1 MLLADYNKGLI
12 VTLHVLLVWCHVSW
26 GNYLPRNNR
35 RKFVRVDNEDRFR
48 SPRIVILGATGVGKS
63 SLANVLMGRDKNYNG
78 IGFEA
83 GCFKVFGLQSD
94 ETSVTKKTCHD
105 EGHFLGNM
113 SRPIFTVI
121 DTPGFGNNL
130 VEEEKTIES
139 LVDVLKDEIK
149 YVHAFVIAFKQQD
162 NRMTHSLR
170 SMIGLMQKMFGHD
183 FWENVILEATHWN
196 YHEKSIQMRRSS
208 NPPIL
213 EHWWTEQ
220 FNKLFAREYGLRS
233 KLPSVFIDTYY
244 DKDSPYELKKFNAE
258 TNALFEFATN
268 RNPFEC
274 KDIEIALTD
283 IMKLNKEI
291 DTLKQD
297 GQNKVNTIQQ
307 LLEEN
312 LKLNASLRGLQFIP
326 STRTN
331 RGKASSLQ
339 NQYCMQNDCYTPT
352 EFALFGIGICIAGIL
367 IGVIVLAYVKNKCS
381 AEDKLYEYT
390 LDDTHQHHQYN
401 QSNGTVLQS
410 SDEREN
416 LVHRTNSGN
425 LIHRSDSGG
434 FKSHKLDSVA
444 ALNPAASGAVNS
456 APAPHDFQD
465 EPIYYNKRQSMIKS
479 QECIQDMPDLPSELP
494 DPNGSFSRLDAANGN
509 NIYGYHST
517 MPLETT
523 M

>member
-1 MLLADYNKGLI
+1 MLLANCNKGLI
-12 VTLHVLLVWCHVSW
+12 VTFLLAVWCHVSW
-26 GNYLPRNNR
+26 GNYIPRGR
-35 RKFVRVDNEDRFR
+35 RKFVRVTNEDRFR

-78 IGFEA
+78 IGFEE
-83 GCFKVFGLQSD
+83 GCFKVFGLQSG
-94 ETSVTKKTCHD
+94 ETSVTKKTCED
-105 EGHFLGNM
+105 QGHFLGNF
-113 SRPIFTVI
+113 SRPVFTVV

-130 VEEEKTIES
+130 VEEERTIES
-139 LVDVLKDEIK
+139 LVNVLKDEIK

-170 SMIGLMQKMFGHD
+170 SMIGLMQKMFGQD

-213 EHWWTEQ
+213 EAWWTSE
-220 FNKLFAREYGLRS
+220 FNKLFAREYGIKF

-244 DKDSPYELKKFNAE
+244 DKDSEYELKKFREE
-258 TNALFEFATN
+258 TDKLFEFATN

-283 IMKLNKEI
+283 IQILNKQI
-291 DTLKQD
+291 QD
-297 GQNKVNTIQQ
+297 LTHDRQNQVNTIQQ

-312 LKLNASLRGLQFIP
+312 LKLNSSLRGLQYIP
-326 STRTN
+326 STRQ
-331 RGKASSLQ
+331 RAKAGSLQ

-367 IGVIVLAYVKNKCS
+367 IGVVVLAYVGNKCS

-390 LDDTHQHHQYN
+390 LDDTHQLHHQYP
-401 QSNGTVLQS
+401 NGTVLSS
-410 SDEREN
+410 SDEHEN
-416 LVHRTNSGN
+416 LVHRSNSGN
-425 LIHRSDSGG
+425 LVHRSDSGG
-434 FKSHKLDSVA
+434 FKSHKPDSIA
-444 ALNPAASGAVNS
+444 ALNPAGSAVA
-456 APAPHDFQD
+456 APAATLDFQD

-494 DPNGSFSRLDAANGN
+494 DPGLDAANGN
-509 NIYGYHST
+509 TIYGYHSNL
-517 MPLETT
+517 PLETT